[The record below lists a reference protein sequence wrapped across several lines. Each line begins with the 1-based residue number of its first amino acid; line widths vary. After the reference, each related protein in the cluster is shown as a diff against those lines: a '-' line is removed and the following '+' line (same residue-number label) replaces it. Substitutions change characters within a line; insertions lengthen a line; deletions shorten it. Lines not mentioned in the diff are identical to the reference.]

1 MTPAEAKEIADRYE
15 KLGRFKEA
23 NEVRQKYAATP
34 TADPSAPEPAPAT
47 APWGMRAMTPVKAK
61 EIADRYEELGRLKEA
76 NEVRQEYAAT
86 PAAAPAAEPAAPTL
100 CDTEPVL
107 PPIPPMR
114 PTGAT
119 DQTYYE
125 AWTTGQLDYHEAC
138 ELVAAFGAFSGLW
151 CLLFLMGLWGAR
163 KGLPLEIEEVIVEL
177 NEKALNLIYFL
188 GG

>member
-1 MTPAEAKEIADRYE
+1 MYGFNGSILTSTETVAGISRQGLS
-15 KLGRFKEA
+15 LGGLA
-23 NEVRQKYAATP
+23 
-34 TADPSAPEPAPAT
+34 S
-47 APWGMRAMTPVKAK
+47 
-61 EIADRYEELGRLKEA
+61 
-76 NEVRQEYAAT
+76 
-86 PAAAPAAEPAAPTL
+86 
-100 CDTEPVL
+100 
-107 PPIPPMR
+107 PMR